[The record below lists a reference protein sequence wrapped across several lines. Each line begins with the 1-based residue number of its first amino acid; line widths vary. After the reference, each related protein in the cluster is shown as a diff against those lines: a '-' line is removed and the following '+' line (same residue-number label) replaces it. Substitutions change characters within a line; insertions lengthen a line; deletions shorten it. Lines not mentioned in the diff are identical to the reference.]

1 MSRTRFHVLR
11 NTLVIAGCIAAVT
24 IFGVSY
30 TNAKETDRTVILD
43 GISINGIDVSGMT
56 KEEAVTAI
64 SSEVEKYE
72 DAEITLK
79 ADESTLTCTG
89 KDLQVDIESEAVV
102 DKAFYYGE
110 TGNIIERFE
119 ANQNLKNGGTKD
131 FTITPSV
138 STAVISAYLEENISS
153 LKKDPVDYGLTRK
166 DGKFELIEGESGYT
180 IDTNSCAT
188 EIASYISDEWDG
200 KDCNIALST
209 TVVEP
214 EGSAEEL
221 QAVTDK
227 MGTYTT
233 DYSTSAS
240 GRKTNVANGAS
251 KVNGTVLYPGEQI
264 SIAGKLNPITEENGY
279 AMAGAYENGQ
289 TVEAVGGGVCQIS
302 STIYN
307 AVIRAELQ
315 IDERYPHSMTVHYVD
330 PSADAAIAGDY
341 KDLKFTN
348 NTDYPI
354 YLELITTGSTITCNV
369 YGKDTREAG
378 RTVDFVS
385 EIVEQTDP
393 ETVYTADSTQPIGY
407 MAKTASA
414 YTGYVAKLWKIVY
427 KNGVEESREEFNHST
442 YKKVDAV
449 YSVGIASGNAEASG
463 AVNSA
468 IASQDLATIQA
479 AMAQWNDAAQAQA
492 AADAAAAQAAA
503 KAKEEADSKKS
514 EESSSDSS
522 KSDSSKSDS
531 TESDSSSSES
541 SDSDSSDTAE
551 SE

>member
-1 MSRTRFHVLR
+1 MSRTRFHVLSR
-11 NTLVIAGCIAAVT
+11 VFIIGIIAILLCS
-24 IFGVSY
+24 FGVIYSHGE
-30 TNAKETDRTVILD
+30 ETERTVILD

-56 KEEAVTAI
+56 KEEAISAI
-64 SSEVEKYE
+64 SSEVEKYS

-79 ADESTLTCTG
+79 ADDNTLVCKG
-89 KDLQVDIESEAVV
+89 SDLQVDIESEAVV
-102 DKAFYYGE
+102 EKAFYYGE

-138 STAVISAYLEENISS
+138 SNAVISTYLQDHMSELE
-153 LKKDPVDYGLTRK
+153 KEPVNYGLTRV
-166 DGKFELIEGESGYT
+166 DGEFQLIEGESGYT
-180 IDTNSCAT
+180 INVDDAAD
-188 EIASYISDEWDG
+188 EIVNYVSKNWDG
-200 KDCNIALST
+200 SDCKIALTT

-227 MGTYTT
+227 MGTYST

-251 KVNGTVLYPGEQI
+251 KINGTVLYPGEQI
-264 SIAGKLNPITEENGY
+264 SIAEKLNPITEANGY

-348 NTDYPI
+348 NTEYPI
-354 YLELITTGSTITCNV
+354 YLELITNGSTITCNV

-393 ETVYTADSTQPIGY
+393 LTVYTADSTQPIGY
-407 MAKTASA
+407 MAKTTSA
-414 YTGYVAKLWKIVY
+414 YTGYVAKLIKIVY
-427 KNGVEESREEFNHST
+427 MNGVEQSREEFNHST

-449 YSVGIASGNAEASG
+449 YSVGIASANAEASG

-468 IASQDLATIQA
+468 VASQDLATIQSA
-479 AMAQWNDAAQAQA
+479 IAQWNDAAQAQA
-492 AADAAAAQAAA
+492 AAEAQAQAQAAEQA
-503 KAKEEADSKKS
+503 KKAEEESEKEDSDSDSKKS
-514 EESSSDSS
+514 SESSESSESSSDSS
-522 KSDSSKSDS
+522 SDS
-531 TESDSSSSES
+531 E
-541 SDSDSSDTAE
+541 
-551 SE
+551 

>member
-11 NTLVIAGCIAAVT
+11 NTLVIAGCVAAVA
-24 IFGVSY
+24 IFGISY
-30 TNAKETDRTVILD
+30 SQAKEADRTVILD

-56 KEEAVTAI
+56 KEEAISAI
-64 SSEVEKYE
+64 SSEVGKYE
-72 DAEITLK
+72 DAKITLK
-79 ADESTLTCTG
+79 ADDNTLTCTG

-119 ANQNLKNGGTKD
+119 ANRNLKNGGSKD

-153 LKKDPVDYGLTRK
+153 LKKDPINYGLTRK

-180 IDTNSCAT
+180 IDTGACAA
-188 EIASYISDEWDG
+188 EVAKYISDEWDG
-200 KDCNIALST
+200 KDTTIALTT

-233 DYSTSAS
+233 DYSTSAA

-315 IDERYPHSMTVHYVD
+315 IDERFPHSMTVHYVD

-348 NTDYPI
+348 NTEYPI

-369 YGKDTREAG
+369 YGKDTRESG

-393 ETVYTADSTQPIGY
+393 ETVYSADATQPIGY

-449 YSVGIASGNAEASG
+449 YSVGIASGNAEASS

-468 IASQDLATIQA
+468 IATQDLPTIQA

-492 AADAAAAQAAA
+492 AADAQAAAQAQAA
-503 KAKEEADSKKS
+503 AEAEAKE
-514 EESSSDSS
+514 
-522 KSDSSKSDS
+522 KSDSSKSETS
-531 TESDSSSSES
+531 ESDSTVSEE
-541 SDSDSSDTAE
+541 DSE
-551 SE
+551 